1 MVLPAA
7 AIFLAV
13 LAYPLLR
20 LAELSLQHYGL
31 RELFTRTTRWVGL
44 DNYATVLG
52 DRFFW
57 TVVARTVAFTAAN
70 VVLTIVVGMLVA
82 LLLARIGRFMRTLV
96 SIAMVLAWAMPSV
109 TSAIVWQW
117 LFETEYGV
125 VNWLL
130 TQTRLGSFTNTDWF
144 GRSAL
149 LAFTVITLMIVWQAV
164 PFVALNV
171 ARLTTRPPMSSLLS
185 TTVSAFTLLPV

>member
-1 MVLPAA
+1 QPGLVIGLVTWVTVSGRRKRRPDLLPYVMVLPAA

-44 DNYATVLG
+44 DNYAAVLG

-82 LLLARIGRFMRTLV
+82 LLLARIGR
-96 SIAMVLAWAMPSV
+96 
-109 TSAIVWQW
+109 
-117 LFETEYGV
+117 
-125 VNWLL
+125 
-130 TQTRLGSFTNTDWF
+130 
-144 GRSAL
+144 
-149 LAFTVITLMIVWQAV
+149 
-164 PFVALNV
+164 
-171 ARLTTRPPMSSLLS
+171 
-185 TTVSAFTLLPV
+185 